1 MLRHVP
7 VDALAADRDG
17 AAVLCEQ
24 SAQNGNGRGFARTV
38 DAEKGEQ
45 LALPDV
51 KGQVADGMDVRE
63 ALVQVLNFYNVFHL
77 FFSFSRRSGDWRRSA
92 SPASETSGTG

>member
-1 MLRHVP
+1 MP
-7 VDALAADRDG
+7 VGILPAYRDG
-17 AAVLCEQ
+17 AAVLCQQ

-51 KGQVADGMDVRE
+51 KGQVADRMDVPE
-63 ALVQVLNFYNVFHL
+63 GFVKMLYINSV
-77 FFSFSRRSGDWRRSA
+77 RR
-92 SPASETSGTG
+92 